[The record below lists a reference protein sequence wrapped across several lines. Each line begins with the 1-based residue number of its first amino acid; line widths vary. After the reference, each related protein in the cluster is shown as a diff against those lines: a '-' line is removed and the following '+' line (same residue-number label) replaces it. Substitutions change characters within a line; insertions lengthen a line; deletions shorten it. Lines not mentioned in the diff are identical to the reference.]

1 MTINV
6 SSTGLVSSPRFVVAS
21 PYQKSIRRRALRSV
35 RSLRFRPRF
44 EEDKAVRVQE
54 MQLLYRFEEAPR

>member
-6 SSTGLVSSPRFVVAS
+6 SSTGTVSSARFVAAS
-21 PYQKSIRRRALRSV
+21 SDEKSIKRRALRSV

-54 MQLLYRFEEAPR
+54 MQFLYRFEEAPR